1 MYACMHVCMYVMKC
15 MYVDH
20 VFTIFTNVVPG
31 LLRGTAYSPWIPKS
45 SACHES
51 ELCWPFWVFFAAG
64 VFRDKSLRISG
75 VFCCL
80 LLFFKI

>member
-1 MYACMHVCMYVMKC
+1 MHGCMHACMYVRTYVCSMYV

-20 VFTIFTNVVPG
+20 VSTIFTNVVPG

-51 ELCWPFWVFFAAG
+51 QLCYVGRFGSF
-64 VFRDKSLRISG
+64 
-75 VFCCL
+75 L
-80 LLFFKI
+80 LLVFSGTNP